1 MAMDVAALIDPA
13 RFRDPLSLGDRAGE
27 ALLGFLRRM
36 LLIRA
41 AEEAVGELVR
51 SGEARCPCHLA
62 IGQEAAA
69 VGVAAHL
76 DAGDRAFGAHR
87 SHAQY
92 LAMGGDVGAL
102 LAEVL
107 GKASGCSRGMGGSMH
122 LFASEVGFHG
132 SVPIV
137 AGTVPVA
144 VGAALAARK
153 DGRGAVAVAFFGDG
167 AAEEGGVQ
175 ESLNLAAVMKLPVL
189 FVCENNLYASHM
201 DIRLR
206 QPSERV
212 SRYADAHHVPA
223 RLVDGNDVLA
233 VADAADELIA
243 AARSGGG
250 PGFLEAVTYRWRGH
264 VGPDENIDVG
274 LRRRVADLEAWKRRD
289 PIRRLADA
297 LTARGDLDQTGLAAL
312 RTDAKEVVR
321 AALAA
326 ARQAPY
332 PPESALLDLV
342 YAEAR

>member
-1 MAMDVAALIDPA
+1 MDIAALIDPA
-13 RFRDPLSLGDRAGE
+13 RFRAPVSPGNRPGDRLIGW
-27 ALLGFLRRM
+27 LRRM

-41 AEEAVGELVR
+41 AEEAIGDLVL

-69 VGVAAHL
+69 VGVACHL
-76 DAGDRAFGAHR
+76 DARDRAFGAHR

-92 LAMGGDVGAL
+92 LAMGGDLVAL
-102 LAEVL
+102 MAEVL
-107 GKASGCSRGMGGSMH
+107 GKATGCSRGMGGSMH
-122 LFASEVGFHG
+122 LYAGEVGFHG

-144 VGAALAARK
+144 VGAALAAKK

-175 ESLNLAAVMKLPVL
+175 ESLNLARVMKLPVL

-212 SRYADAHHVPA
+212 SRYAEAHDIPA

-233 VADAADELIA
+233 VADAAEELIA
-243 AARSGGG
+243 MARRGDG
-250 PGFLEAVTYRWRGH
+250 PGFLEAITYRWRGH
-264 VGPDENIDVG
+264 VGPDENVDVG
-274 LRRRVADLEAWKRRD
+274 LRRSVTDLEAWKERD

-297 LTARGDLDQTGLAAL
+297 LLARGDLDQPGLRAL
-312 RTDAKEVVR
+312 RADAAGLVE
-321 AALAA
+321 AAVAE
-326 ARQAPY
+326 ARRAPY
-332 PPESALLDLV
+332 PHASSLLGLV